1 MQNYQI
7 ITDSYEL
14 RKFIEWLPDLRDN
27 ECFYLCLFVRSKYV
41 KDTHGLP
48 HIRSDKAQ
56 LKRFTSNKE
65 RLYDKIRQL
74 SCPVGSYKQKDI
86 TVPQEALALYITIN
100 PRDFIKANRNSTKKL
115 LDLALQP
122 YNGFNPHQEVMS
134 EIQKAKSRSVFV
146 SFDFDC
152 SKEDFTKALWNLRKK
167 INDEAF
173 NVVQTRGGFHLIVE
187 PALVSEDFNQTW
199 YKDIKEQ
206 LRNFSSDAENAGDIM
221 LPVPGTYQGGF
232 TPKFF
237 LY

>member
-1 MQNYQI
+1 MVSLI
-7 ITDSYEL
+7 SDPI
-14 RKFIEWLPDLRDN
+14 R
-27 ECFYLCLFVRSKYV
+27 RS
-41 KDTHGLP
+41 
-48 HIRSDKAQ
+48 
-56 LKRFTSNKE
+56 SN
-65 RLYDKIRQL
+65 DKIRQL

-100 PRDFIKANRNSTKKL
+100 PRDFIMASKRSIHKL
-115 LDLALQP
+115 IDLNMQP
-122 YNGFNPHQEVMS
+122 YNGFHPYQEVMS

-152 SKEDFTKALWNLRKK
+152 SHESYVKALWNLRNK
-167 INDEAF
+167 INEEAF
-173 NVVQTRGGFHLIVE
+173 QTVQTRGGFHAIVE
-187 PALVSEDFNQTW
+187 TSKVAEQFKNTW

-206 LRNFSSDAENAGDIM
+206 LRNFSSDAKNTGDIM